1 MVRTGKRRQRHRSFP
16 LIRHPGRSEAKIR
29 DQGAGAFPSGPNKNG
44 SGLGGSPVPARAALG
59 RDDDGEVFLE
69 KRPPTATFL
78 SPSSVIPDAAKR
90 RSGIGA
96 PGPFHLDPTEIAT
109 GSEAPRSRLALRL
122 AGMTTERS
130 FLKRG
135 RQRHRSFLPHP
146 SSQTEPRPE
155 IGEPRVIVKKGRRQA
170 PFLLPEIAVLCGDEN
185 VAFC

>member
-1 MVRTGKRRQRHRSFP
+1 MVRTGKRRQLHRSFP

-29 DQGAGAFPSGPNKNG
+29 DRGAGAFPSGPNRISN
-44 SGLGGSPVPARAALG
+44 GLGGSPVPARATLG
-59 RDDDGEVFLE
+59 RDDDGEVFPE

-96 PGPFHLDPTEIAT
+96 PGPFHLVPTEMAA
-109 GSEAPRSRLALRL
+109 GSEATRTRLALRL

-135 RQRHRSFLPHP
+135 RQRHLSFSPHP
-146 SSQTEPRPE
+146 SSQAERRSGF
-155 IGEPRVIVKKGRRQA
+155 GETRVFVKKGRQKA
-170 PFLLPEIAVLCGDEN
+170 PFSFPEIAVLGGDEN
-185 VAFC
+185 VALC